1 VSHGAATTPRHG
13 VPQEQRV
20 SVPAEKRIA
29 SQSGDVARKR
39 AMVRIATVA
48 LGFAVLLASVVF
60 VRRQSLDPWSW
71 FAEVWVLIAAIPL
84 PFVVLALTFKATEVS
99 LNAFAWK
106 TVLRAAYPE
115 QQITFRQMLGVV
127 QGGVGIFAVVPP
139 KFGGFAVLGL
149 YRVAFPDLSITAVL
163 ATRVVQGISSTILG
177 TVLLVLFGAVTAG
190 IGSGGF
196 VANVVTL
203 YTERTVLAVAL
214 TAIVVGLVAAVLRY
228 GREWLRGFVAEMA
241 LGGAILRSPRRYM
254 GLVVF
259 PTLLAFVLRW
269 AVTGTLLAAFAIPVS
284 LETLLRVNVSHGI
297 ARMVQVTP
305 GGFGT
310 TQAFDLVA
318 LRGVASAEV
327 ITAYS
332 LSQAAILF
340 VFNIAFGLIA
350 LIWALGW
357 ERTARLIR
365 RPSRDA
371 EVGPAPAPQPGV
383 G

>member
-1 VSHGAATTPRHG
+1 MIRF
-13 VPQEQRV
+13 
-20 SVPAEKRIA
+20 A
-29 SQSGDVARKR
+29 S
-39 AMVRIATVA
+39 IA
-48 LGFAVLLASVVF
+48 LGFAVLLAAVEF

-84 PFVVLALTFKATEVS
+84 PFVVLALTFKAAEVS
-99 LNAFAWK
+99 LNAAAWK

-115 QQITFRQMLGVV
+115 QQITFRQVLGVV

-177 TVLLVLFGAVTAG
+177 TVLLLLFGAVTAG
-190 IGSGGF
+190 LGTGGF
-196 VANVVTL
+196 AANVASF
-203 YTERTVLAVAL
+203 YAERTVLAVIL
-214 TAIVVGLVAAVLRY
+214 TAIVVGLLAAVLRY

-241 LGGAILRSPRRYM
+241 LGGAILRTPRRYLA
-254 GLVVF
+254 LVVF
-259 PTLLAFVLRW
+259 PTLLAFALRW

-310 TQAFDLVA
+310 TQAFDVVA
-318 LRGVASAEV
+318 LRGVAPVEV

-350 LIWALGW
+350 LTWAFGW

-365 RPSRDA
+365 LPGRNTD
-371 EVGPAPAPQPGV
+371 PAPVPAG
-383 G
+383 